1 MIFSIKVKCY
11 LDHQELDFA
20 DTLMLIANVDLTIPM
35 NKLIITGI
43 IVGVAAMMMM
53 SVLPAAAAPADAS
66 RGIISHLH
74 PPMNDGTSHG
84 VAFITPDD
92 DGKDLIAHTPGDNN
106 GEVLTVGE
114 PVYYTL
120 DAKGKHIASV
130 SHTNP
135 DCTDG
140 SC

>member
-1 MIFSIKVKCY
+1 
-11 LDHQELDFA
+11 
-20 DTLMLIANVDLTIPM
+20 MLIANVDLTAPM

-43 IVGVAAMMMM
+43 IVGDAAMMMM
-53 SVLPAAAAPADAS
+53 SVLPAAAAPDAS

-135 DCTDG
+135 YCTDG